1 MRQQSSGRF
10 EVALPASAAID
21 LLTPEGERA
30 WVPGWD
36 PVYAAGDASETAGTV
51 FTTTVGDLATIWT
64 IVQID
69 RTAGVAI
76 YSRVTPGYHA
86 GIVRV
91 WCVDAAAGRS
101 AVKVS
106 YDMSMLGND
115 PSVLDAYA
123 EPAFGAML
131 ADWSAAIAA
140 SMA

>member
-21 LLTPEGERA
+21 LFTPEGERA

-36 PVYAAGDASETAGTV
+36 PAYVAGNASETAGTV
-51 FTTTVGDLATIWT
+51 FTTTVDGLATIWT

-69 RTAGVAI
+69 RIAGAAI

-91 WCVDAAAGRS
+91 WCLDAAAGRS

-106 YDMSMLGND
+106 YDMSLLADD
-115 PSVLDAYA
+115 PSLLDAYA
-123 EPAFGAML
+123 EPAFGEML
-131 ADWSAAIAA
+131 AEWSAAIAA
-140 SMA
+140 SMD